1 MNKNGLYGFF
11 ILFFMTICILLSVG
25 MFFTEQ
31 PKPRA
36 NEILA
41 PKPLLKLPEG
51 GINKNYLQN
60 VTDYVSD
67 HIAFRAELITIH
79 NSILSKVFDTSASKD
94 VILGKQNWLY
104 YKDTE
109 DDYLGKN
116 ILSDAEIEI
125 ISNNIKMMQQY
136 VEAQGAKFL
145 FFIAPNKNSLYGQY
159 MPKLGA
165 KFSQQS
171 NAEKLMSALQKQN
184 VNYIDFFA
192 VFDEKEEILYH
203 RLDSHWNNKGAA
215 LARDTILETLK
226 IEHNIKWYDVA
237 YDIVKNH
244 RGDLY
249 EMLYPVGKELDD
261 NIVFQKEF
269 EFIADNE
276 IHSPD
281 DIQIDTTNETKQHSL
296 LMFRD
301 SFGNALYPF
310 MADSFGHSRFSR
322 KMPYNLTMME
332 EVNADV
338 VIVEIVERNI
348 ANLAKYA
355 PIFPSPVL
363 EVDMTQLQQLDFYD
377 VVVEKSDLEGYSCIK
392 GIVKQQGKVYIQ
404 WQNQIYEA
412 FVTTQQQNE
421 QIFTVYVP
429 EGTAMDLQA
438 VFIV

>member
-11 ILFFMTICILLSVG
+11 IVFFMTICILLSVG
-25 MFFTEQ
+25 MFFTQQ

-67 HIAFRAELITIH
+67 HIAFRAELITVH

-94 VILGKQNWLY
+94 VILGKQDWLY

-109 DDYLGKN
+109 DNYLGKN
-116 ILSDAEIEI
+116 VLSDAEIEVI
-125 ISNNIKMMQQY
+125 ANNIHMMQQY

-159 MPKLGA
+159 MPELGE
-165 KFSQQS
+165 KFSKQS
-171 NAEKLMSALQKQN
+171 NAQKLILALQKQN
-184 VNYIDFFA
+184 IHYIDFFA
-192 VFDEKEEILYH
+192 VFGAKEEILYH
-203 RLDSHWNNKGAA
+203 KLDSHWNNKGAA
-215 LARDTILETLK
+215 LARDTILEALE
-226 IEHNIKWYDVA
+226 IEHDVKWYDELYNV
-237 YDIVKNH
+237 VKNH
-244 RGDLY
+244 KGDLY
-249 EMLYPVGKELDD
+249 EMLYPMGRELD
-261 NIVFQKEF
+261 NNVVFQRKF
-269 EFIADNE
+269 EFKAENE
-276 IHSPD
+276 IHAPD
-281 DIQIDTTNETKQHSL
+281 DIQIDTINETKQHSL

-322 KMPYNLTMME
+322 KMPYNLTMMQ

-348 ANLAKYA
+348 SNLAKYA

-363 EVDMTQLQQLDFYD
+363 QQDMTQLQQID
-377 VVVEKSDLEGYSCIK
+377 VSDVTIEQSDLEGYSCVK
-392 GIVKQQGKVYIQ
+392 GNIQQQGKVYIQ

-412 FVTTQQQNE
+412 FVTTQQQE
-421 QIFTVYVP
+421 GQIFIAYVP
-429 EGTAMDLQA
+429 EGTKMDLQA
-438 VFIV
+438 VFTI

>member
-11 ILFFMTICILLSVG
+11 ILFFMTICALPSVG
-25 MFFTEQ
+25 MFFKEQ

-41 PKPLLKLPEG
+41 PKPLLILPEG

-67 HIAFRAELITIH
+67 HIAFRSELITVH

-94 VILGKQNWLY
+94 VVLGKQGWLY

-109 DDYLGKN
+109 NDYLGKN
-116 ILSDAEIEI
+116 VLSDAEIDI
-125 ISNNIKMMQQY
+125 IANNIKMMQQY
-136 VEAQGAKFL
+136 VEANGAKFL

-159 MPKLGA
+159 MPDLGA

-171 NAEKLMSALQKQN
+171 NAKKLMSALQKQN
-184 VNYIDFFA
+184 VPYIDFFT

-203 RLDSHWNNKGAA
+203 RLDSHWNNRGAA
-215 LARDTILETLK
+215 LARDTILEALE
-226 IEHNIKWYDVA
+226 IEQYIKWYDMP
-237 YDIVKNH
+237 YDIIKNH
-244 RGDLY
+244 KGDLY
-249 EMLYPVGKELDD
+249 EMLYPMGKELD
-261 NIVFQKEF
+261 NNVIFQKEF
-269 EFIADNE
+269 EFTADNE
-276 IHSPD
+276 IHAPD

-322 KMPYNLTMME
+322 KMPYHFTMME
-332 EVNADV
+332 EVYADV

-348 ANLAKYA
+348 SNLAKYA
-355 PIFPSPVL
+355 PIFPSPIV
-363 EVDMTQLQQLDFYD
+363 ETDITQLQQIDVCD
-377 VVVEKSDLEGYSCIK
+377 VVVEQSDLEGYSCIK
-392 GIVKQQGKVYIQ
+392 ATTNQKGKVYIQ

-412 FVTTQQQNE
+412 FITTQGQNG
-421 QIFTVYVP
+421 QALIAYVP
-429 EGTAMDLQA
+429 EGTEMDLQA
-438 VFIV
+438 VFMI